1 MCIYMYS
8 AKIMVIE
15 IARHFNFDRSLRLIT
30 FFRKFF
36 SIFKLSLFLFFC
48 GDITSLKRFEDVFF
62 FFVNFC
68 VGIRISFE
76 VL

>member
-15 IARHFNFDRSLRLIT
+15 IARHFNFDRSLRLLLR
-30 FFRKFF
+30 FFVKFF
-36 SIFKLSLFLFFC
+36 QFLSFLYSSSFV
-48 GDITSLKRFEDVFF
+48 GDITSLKRFEDVFL
-62 FFVNFC
+62 FVNFC